1 MSSLGIFDKE
11 TKTYKK
17 VADLSKTAVIDT
29 SMSDS
34 STNQVQNKVVKDMW

>member
-17 VADLSKTAVIDT
+17 VAVIDT
-29 SMSDS
+29 SMSDTS
-34 STNQVQNKVVKDMW
+34 NNAVQNTEEKLWEQ